1 MVALR
6 SRWLWRSDHR
16 DRANKLNLYVDVLYQ
31 EPPTPFF
38 SRWSDDR
45 YREIRKVDVPSGLGM
60 TDDAQGEFE
69 CLVFGGKCVW
79 LKVQPRTIWKPV
91 KLNMVHSIN
100 PACFVLSGY
109 EDGASSGQRVR

>member
-1 MVALR
+1 
-6 SRWLWRSDHR
+6 
-16 DRANKLNLYVDVLYQ
+16 
-31 EPPTPFF
+31 
-38 SRWSDDR
+38 
-45 YREIRKVDVPSGLGM
+45 
-60 TDDAQGEFE
+60 
-69 CLVFGGKCVW
+69 